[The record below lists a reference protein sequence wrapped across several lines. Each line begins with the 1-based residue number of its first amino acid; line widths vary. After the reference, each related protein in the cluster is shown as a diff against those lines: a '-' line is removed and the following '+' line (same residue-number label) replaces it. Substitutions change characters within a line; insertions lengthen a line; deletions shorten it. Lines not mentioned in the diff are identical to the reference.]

1 MLEGARLEKPV
12 RVFVRSSI
20 SAVFSSIPDMKAI
33 SIVENWLIVE
43 ICMATVKS

>member
-20 SAVFSSIPDMKAI
+20 SAVFSSKAI